1 MDKFLIGA
9 VVLISGL
16 IKLVGI
22 NQSLWLDEAI
32 SASVAKT
39 YSLINIPTQFSISD
53 FHPPIYY
60 MFLKL
65 WTNIF
70 GFSVLSLRAPSVIF
84 SLITIYLVYLIAKKI
99 SNEKTALWAA
109 IFTGFNPLL
118 IYYSQEARMYSLITM
133 LLAVV
138 LYYFVKLEK
147 KTSLIDIF
155 LFNLFCGLSF
165 ATFYGSIFFIAA
177 LNLFWLINKKFKLF
191 FMANIGLLIAIIAL
205 TPLLIRQVATLK
217 QLLAEVK
224 NWSSVLSKVDFKN
237 LILIPIKF
245 TSGRISY
252 SPKIVYFGVA
262 AVWAVFVFLGVLKG
276 AMKKPKFL
284 GILVLPLIF
293 GLIFSFF
300 SPLMQYFRFT
310 YLIPTMCI
318 LLALGLSKEKT
329 KLIFGIVF
337 VGFASLYLFNENMYR
352 EDWKTMTKNLAENET
367 VYIIGLVSAPLQYY
381 QPSLKFKDIKT
392 VIPTESLI
400 TVVPYVEEI
409 HGFDHNAVLTK
420 LGYSQIE
427 GQNFRQLKLE
437 RWLKN

>member
-9 VVLISGL
+9 VILISGL
-16 IKLVGI
+16 IKLIGI

-32 SASVAKT
+32 SAGVAKD
-39 YSLINIPTQFSISD
+39 YSLLNIPIQFSVSD

-65 WTNIF
+65 WTSVF
-70 GFSVLSLRAPSVIF
+70 GFSAIALRLPSIIF
-84 SLITIYLVYLIAKKI
+84 SLITIYLVYLIVKRI
-99 SNEKTALWAA
+99 SNKKTALWTA

-118 IYYSQEARMYSLITM
+118 IYYSQEVRMYSLITM
-133 LLAVV
+133 LLTAV

-147 KTSLIDIF
+147 NKSTADIIA
-155 LFNLFCGLSF
+155 FNVLCALSF

-191 FMANIGLLIAIIAL
+191 FMANIGLLITILVLA
-205 TPLLIRQVATLK
+205 PLLTRQVATSK
-217 QLLAEVK
+217 QLLLEVK
-224 NWSSVLSKVDFKN
+224 NWSSVLGKVDFKN
-237 LILIPIKF
+237 LVLIPIKF

-252 SPKIVYFGVA
+252 SPKIIYFGVA
-262 AVWAVFVFLGVLKG
+262 AVWALFVFLGVLKG
-276 AMKKPKFL
+276 AAKKPKFL
-284 GILVLPLIF
+284 GILVFPLIF

-318 LLALGLSKEKT
+318 LLALGLAREKT
-329 KLIFGIVF
+329 RLIYGIVF

-352 EDWKTMTKNLAENET
+352 EDWKGMAKNITETET
-367 VYIIGLVSAPLQYY
+367 VYIIGSVSAPLRYY
-381 QPSLKFKDIKT
+381 QPNVKFKDIKT
-392 VIPTESLI
+392 VVPTESLI

-409 HGFDHNAVLTK
+409 HGFDHNNVLK
-420 LGYSQIE
+420 ELGYERIE
-427 GQNFRQLKLE
+427 EKNFRQLKLE
-437 RWLKN
+437 RWFRN